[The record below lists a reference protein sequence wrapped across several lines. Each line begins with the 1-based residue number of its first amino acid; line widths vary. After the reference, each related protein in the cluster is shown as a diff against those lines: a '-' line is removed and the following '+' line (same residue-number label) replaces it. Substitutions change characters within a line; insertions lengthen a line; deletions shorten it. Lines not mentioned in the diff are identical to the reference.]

1 MKQKYTWK
9 KLIVVGIVFCFLLCI
24 FSMPFQK
31 YHKYGYQFEEVQS
44 KTKLVNEQTTAI
56 DCVFL
61 GDSQGW
67 STYSPIQL
75 YKEHGFTSLNLCTPG
90 QFMYD
95 TYVLLKNTYK
105 KQKPKLVVIDAN
117 MMFSFLNPLKFIL
130 MENFPIFHYHNID
143 TNKISEEYFARKGF
157 NEYEGVVGYAG
168 SLDYME
174 SGERNTLSKQAIQ
187 YLDKINQLCKENE
200 SQMLLVNT
208 VSPLVWSNVRHEI
221 IQKWCDDNDVNYV
234 DYNTSE
240 QLGAIDFDFS
250 NDFRDGGDHVNL
262 NGSRKICENL
272 GNYIKQKYALE
283 DHRKD
288 SSYQEWN
295 TLAQDASEYDC
306 V

>member
-1 MKQKYTWK
+1 MKKKYTWK
-9 KLIVVGIVFCFLLCI
+9 KLIVVGILFCFLLSI

-44 KTKLVNEQTTAI
+44 KTKLVNEQKTSI

-130 MENFPIFHYHNID
+130 LQNFPIFHYHNID
-143 TNKISEEYFARKGF
+143 TNKISGVYFARKGF
-157 NEYEGVVGYAG
+157 NEYEGVVGYTG

-174 SGERNTLSKQAIQ
+174 SGERNTLSKQAMQ

-240 QLGAIDFDFS
+240 QLGAIDFDFN
-250 NDFRDGGDHVNL
+250 NDFRDGGDHINL
-262 NGSRKICENL
+262 NGSRKICKNL
-272 GNYIKQKYALE
+272 GNYIKQNYALE

-295 TLAQDASEYDC
+295 ALAQDASEYD
-306 V
+306 

>member
-1 MKQKYTWK
+1 MKKKYAWK
-9 KLIVVGIVFCFLLCI
+9 KLIVVGIVFCFLLSI

-44 KTKLVNEQTTAI
+44 KTKLVNEQKTSI

-130 MENFPIFHYHNID
+130 LQNFPIFHYHNID
-143 TNKISEEYFARKGF
+143 TNKISEEYFAKKGF
-157 NEYEGVVGYAG
+157 NEYEGIVGYTG

-174 SGERNTLSKQAIQ
+174 SEERNTLSKQAMQ
-187 YLDKINQLCKENE
+187 YLDKINQLCKEHD
-200 SQMLLVNT
+200 SKLLLVNT

-221 IQKWCDDNDVNYV
+221 IQKWCTDNNVNYV
-234 DYNTSE
+234 DYNSSE
-240 QLGAIDFDFS
+240 QLETIDFDFS

-262 NGSRKICENL
+262 NGSRKICKNL
-272 GNYIKQKYALE
+272 GNYIKQNYALE

-295 TLAQDASEYDC
+295 ALAQDASEYD
-306 V
+306 

>member
-1 MKQKYTWK
+1 MKKKYTWK
-9 KLIVVGIVFCFLLCI
+9 KLIVVGILFCFLLSI

-44 KTKLVNEQTTAI
+44 KTKLVNEQKTSI

-130 MENFPIFHYHNID
+130 LQNYPIFHYHNID
-143 TNKISEEYFARKGF
+143 TNKISEEYFAKKGF
-157 NEYEGVVGYAG
+157 NEYEGIVGYTG

-174 SGERNTLSKQAIQ
+174 SEERNTLSKQAMQ

-221 IQKWCDDNDVNYV
+221 IQKWCTDNNVNYV
-234 DYNTSE
+234 DYNSSE
-240 QLGAIDFDFS
+240 QLETIDFDFS

-262 NGSRKICENL
+262 NGSRKICKNL
-272 GNYIKQKYALE
+272 GNYIKQNYALE

-295 TLAQDASEYDC
+295 TLAQDASEYD
-306 V
+306 

>member
-1 MKQKYTWK
+1 MKKKYTWK
-9 KLIVVGIVFCFLLCI
+9 KLIVVGIVFCFLLSI

-44 KTKLVNEQTTAI
+44 KTKLVNEQKTSI

-130 MENFPIFHYHNID
+130 LQNFPIFHYHNID

-157 NEYEGVVGYAG
+157 NEYEGIAGYTG

-174 SGERNTLSKQAIQ
+174 SGGRNTLSKQAMQ

-200 SQMLLVNT
+200 SQLLLVNT

-221 IQKWCDDNDVNYV
+221 IQKWCTDNNVNYV
-234 DYNTSE
+234 DYNSSE
-240 QLGAIDFDFS
+240 QLETIDFDFS

-262 NGSRKICENL
+262 NGSRKICKNL
-272 GNYIKQKYALE
+272 GSYIKQNYTLE

-295 TLAQDASEYDC
+295 ALAQDASEYD
-306 V
+306 

>member
-1 MKQKYTWK
+1 MIYKYSWK
-9 KLIVVGIVFCFLLCI
+9 RLLIVGIVFCFLLSI
-24 FSMPFQK
+24 FSIPFQK

-130 MENFPIFHYHNID
+130 LQNFPIFHYHNID
-143 TNKISEEYFARKGF
+143 TNNISEEYFARKGF
-157 NEYEGVVGYAG
+157 NEYEGIVGYTG
-168 SLDYME
+168 SLNYME
-174 SGERNTLSKQAIQ
+174 SEERNTLPKQAMQ

-221 IQKWCDDNDVNYV
+221 IQKWCDDNNVNYV

-240 QLGAIDFDFS
+240 QLETIDFDFN

-262 NGSRKICENL
+262 NGSRKICKNL
-272 GNYIKQKYALE
+272 GSYIKQNYALE

-295 TLAQDASEYDC
+295 ALAQDASEYD
-306 V
+306 

>member
-1 MKQKYTWK
+1 MKKKYTWK
-9 KLIVVGIVFCFLLCI
+9 KLIVVGIVFCFLLSI

-44 KTKLVNEQTTAI
+44 KTKLVNEQKTSI

-105 KQKPKLVVIDAN
+105 KQKPKLVVIDSN
-117 MMFSFLNPLKFIL
+117 MISSFLNPLKFIL
-130 MENFPIFHYHNID
+130 LQNYPIFHYHNID
-143 TNKISEEYFARKGF
+143 TNKISGVYFARKGF
-157 NEYEGVVGYAG
+157 NEYEGIVGYTG

-174 SGERNTLSKQAIQ
+174 SEERNTLSKQAMQ
-187 YLDKINQLCKENE
+187 YLDKINQLCKEHD
-200 SQMLLVNT
+200 SKLLLVNT

-221 IQKWCDDNDVNYV
+221 IQKWCADNNVNYV
-234 DYNTSE
+234 DYNSSE
-240 QLGAIDFDFS
+240 QLETIDFDFS

-262 NGSRKICENL
+262 NGSRKICKNL
-272 GNYIKQKYALE
+272 GSYIKQNYTLE

-295 TLAQDASEYDC
+295 ALAQDASEYD
-306 V
+306 

>member
-1 MKQKYTWK
+1 MKKKYTWK
-9 KLIVVGIVFCFLLCI
+9 KLIVVGIVFCFLLSI

-44 KTKLVNEQTTAI
+44 KTKLVNEQKTSI

-105 KQKPKLVVIDAN
+105 KQKPKLVVIDSN
-117 MMFSFLNPLKFIL
+117 MISSFLNPLKFIL
-130 MENFPIFHYHNID
+130 LQNYPIFHYHNID
-143 TNKISEEYFARKGF
+143 TNKISEEYFAKKGF
-157 NEYEGVVGYAG
+157 NEYEGIVGYTG

-174 SGERNTLSKQAIQ
+174 SEERNTLSKQAMQ

-221 IQKWCDDNDVNYV
+221 IQKWCTDNNVNYV
-234 DYNTSE
+234 DYNSSE
-240 QLGAIDFDFS
+240 QLETIDFDFS

-262 NGSRKICENL
+262 NGSRKICKNL
-272 GNYIKQKYALE
+272 GNYIKQNYALE

-288 SSYQEWN
+288 RSYQEWN
-295 TLAQDASEYDC
+295 TLAQDASEYD
-306 V
+306 

>member
-1 MKQKYTWK
+1 MKKKYTWK
-9 KLIVVGIVFCFLLCI
+9 KLIVVGIVFCFLLSI

-44 KTKLVNEQTTAI
+44 KTKLVNEQKTSI
-56 DCVFL
+56 DCVFF

-105 KQKPKLVVIDAN
+105 KQKPKLVVIDSN
-117 MMFSFLNPLKFIL
+117 MISSFLNPLKFIL
-130 MENFPIFHYHNID
+130 LQNYPIFHYHNID
-143 TNKISEEYFARKGF
+143 TNKISEEYFAKKGF
-157 NEYEGVVGYAG
+157 NEYEGIVGYTG

-174 SGERNTLSKQAIQ
+174 SRERNTLSKQAMQ

-200 SQMLLVNT
+200 SQLLLVNT

-221 IQKWCDDNDVNYV
+221 IQKWCTDNNVNYV
-234 DYNTSE
+234 DYNSSE
-240 QLGAIDFDFS
+240 QLETIDFDFS

-262 NGSRKICENL
+262 NGSRKICKNL
-272 GNYIKQKYALE
+272 GNYIKQNYTLE

-295 TLAQDASEYDC
+295 ALAQDASEYD
-306 V
+306 